1 MSENDSKPKPPSG
14 HLLWIGAAFAIVISA
29 MAVASYRPDAEV
41 EAAPGSP
48 LYGRAVH
55 EAIQGLAGVGKQRQP
70 GQPAGVRPPLPAGLS
85 PDEHYW
91 CDKCKTYHK
100 RQPAAAIGP
109 DGVPASLARPPAPG
123 ARPSVPAAQP
133 PTPAGAR
140 PPLPPGV
147 TADEVYWCADCKAYH
162 KRSGQAGPADGA
174 APGQAKPPLPAGVS
188 ADEVYWCEKCRSYHR
203 KDNHAAPA
211 AGASPPAPE
220 PPVEDSAETPGN

>member
-14 HLLWIGAAFAIVISA
+14 RLLWIGAAFAIVISA
-29 MAVASYRPDAEV
+29 MAVASYRPDAELN
-41 EAAPGSP
+41 AAPGSP

-55 EAIQGLAGVGKQRQP
+55 EAIQGLAGVGKRAGA
-70 GQPAGVRPPLPAGLS
+70 GQPAGARPPLPAGLS

-91 CDKCKTYHK
+91 CESCKTYHK

-123 ARPSVPAAQP
+123 AQPSTPAAQP
-133 PTPAGAR
+133 PTPGAAQ

-162 KRSGQAGPADGA
+162 KRSSQAAPANGADGVPPA
-174 APGQAKPPLPAGVS
+174 AAKPPLPPGVS
-188 ADEVYWCEKCRSYHR
+188 ADEVFWCENCKSYHR
-203 KDNHAAPA
+203 KDAHAAPA
-211 AGASPPAPE
+211 AGAGSPTPVPTLPPA
-220 PPVEDSAETPGN
+220 AE